1 MARSSQ
7 LSSFAMRLSNPIV
20 FVSAAGMKSEFTR
33 ILEKFGFT
41 SVKAIKCAD
50 IFTASS
56 VDGVYTH
63 GVNRFA
69 KFVEYIKKGY
79 VIPHAEPTLK
89 NKSGSLEQWDGNLG
103 PGPLNATISTERA
116 MQLSIKNGIGCVG
129 LSNTNHWMRGGT
141 YGWQAA
147 KAGFIFIGF
156 TNTIANMPAWGA
168 LDSRI
173 GNNPLVIALPYSGEA
188 IVLDMAM
195 SQYSYGS
202 LQLKKMKNET
212 LPVHGGYDKEGNLT
226 QNPAA
231 ILESQRPLPIGF
243 WKGAGLSLLL
253 DLLATILSGGL
264 STQEVSKREVE
275 YSLSQVFI
283 AIDIT
288 KLANHSLI
296 ATVIENIINDYH
308 HSVPVDKKQKIIY
321 PGERVLETRKRN
333 LENGIPV
340 IGEVWEEIINL

>member
-1 MARSSQ
+1 MSHLDS
-7 LSSFAMRLSNPIV
+7 IV
-20 FVSAAGMKSEFTR
+20 FVSAADMQSEFTK

-41 SVKAIKCAD
+41 PAKALKCAE

-69 KFVEYIKKGY
+69 KFVEFIKKGY
-79 VIPHAEPTLK
+79 VNPHAEPSLK
-89 NKSGSLEQWDGNLG
+89 NKSGAVEQWDGNLG
-103 PGPLNATISTERA
+103 PGPLNAMISTERA
-116 MQLSIKNGIGCVG
+116 MQISVENGIGCVG

-141 YGWQAA
+141 YGWHAA
-147 KAGFIFIGF
+147 KSGFIFIGF

-168 LDSRI
+168 LDSRL
-173 GNNPLVIALPYSGEA
+173 GNNPLVIALPYRDEA

-195 SQYSYGS
+195 SQYSFGS
-202 LQLKKMKNET
+202 LELKKMKNET
-212 LPVHGGYDKEGNLT
+212 LPVQGGYDIDGNLS

-231 ILESQRPLPIGF
+231 ILESKRPLPIGF
-243 WKGAGLSLLL
+243 WKGTGLSLLL

-264 STQEVSKREVE
+264 STHEVSKREVE

-283 AIDIT
+283 AIDIS
-288 KLANHSLI
+288 KLGDHSLI
-296 ATVIENIINDYH
+296 ATVIENVINDYH
-308 HSVPVDKKQKIIY
+308 QSVPENEKKKIIY
-321 PGERVLETRKRN
+321 PGERVLETRKKN

-340 IGEVWEEIINL
+340 MEQVWEEIIKM

>member
-1 MARSSQ
+1 MSLFNST
-7 LSSFAMRLSNPIV
+7 IY
-20 FVSAAGMKSEFTR
+20 VSAPDMQSQFTR

-41 SVKAIKCAD
+41 IEKAQKCAG

-79 VIPHAEPTLK
+79 VNPHAEPSLK
-89 NKSGSLEQWDGNLG
+89 NKSGGLEQWDGNLG
-103 PGPLNATISTERA
+103 PGPLNAMISTERA
-116 MQLSIKNGIGCVG
+116 MQISLENGIGCVG
-129 LSNTNHWMRGGT
+129 LCNTNHWMRGGT

-147 KAGFIFIGF
+147 KSGFIFIGF

-168 LDSRI
+168 IDSRL
-173 GNNPLVIALPYSGEA
+173 GNNPLVIALPYRDEA

-195 SQYSYGS
+195 SQYSFGS
-202 LQLKKMKNET
+202 LELKKMKNEI
-212 LPVHGGYDKEGNLT
+212 LPMQGGYDKHGNLT

-264 STQEVSKREVE
+264 STHEVSKQEVE
-275 YSLSQVFI
+275 YGLSQVFI
-283 AIDIT
+283 AIDIS
-288 KLANHSLI
+288 KLGNHSLI
-296 ATVIENIINDYH
+296 AAVIENILNDYH
-308 HSVPVDKKQKIIY
+308 QSVPEDEKKKIIY
-321 PGERVLETRKRN
+321 PGERVLATRKRN
-333 LENGIPV
+333 FENGIPM
-340 IGEVWEEIINL
+340 IQEVWEEIIKL